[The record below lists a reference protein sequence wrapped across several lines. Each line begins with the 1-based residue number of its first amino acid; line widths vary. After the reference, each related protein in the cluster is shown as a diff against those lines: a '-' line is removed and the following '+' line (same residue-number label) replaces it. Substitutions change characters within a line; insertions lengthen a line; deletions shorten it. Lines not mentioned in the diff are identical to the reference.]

1 MENIVARFE
10 SLVRLDPDAIA
21 VELEDKKWSYFQLN
35 NYANFIARN
44 LAEKGAVQSAV
55 IAVSG
60 SKSFEMIASILGIL
74 KLGCSYMPLDL
85 SLPTS
90 RVQFMLA
97 NASIHFI
104 VSHGPQQKLMLNS
117 MTIINL
123 NYKEFNDTLHYQ
135 NLNRTI
141 SQHDAAYVM
150 HTSGSTGI
158 PKGVVVPHRGV
169 MRLLINT
176 NYIHLRSNDSVLFH
190 SNTSFDAAIFEI
202 WAALLCG
209 ARIIISPYLT
219 GDIPAI
225 LKLCQDKKITIL
237 LLATGLFHIFSTMDL
252 AGLSSLRYL
261 VVGGDVMQH
270 SAAIRAI
277 NKSKNFKIINGYGPA
292 ENTVF
297 TTCLVIA
304 SAADIG
310 DSVSIGQPISGTNVY
325 LLDEALQE
333 VKYGEVGEL
342 YTSGA
347 GVALGYINDAKLTAE
362 KFLRIPHIAG
372 NAIIYRTGDM
382 ARMIASGHIEFIGR
396 RDNQV
401 KIRGFRIELT
411 EIENV
416 ISKLNFVEDVCV
428 CLVGTDNPKIAAYI
442 KIDHSHDSDLHCN
455 KSAIVS
461 FLNEKLPAYCI
472 PSYIEINNTFPLTS
486 NGKLD
491 RKLLQTTFEADK
503 SFLL

>member
-123 NYKEFNDTLHYQ
+123 NYKEFKDTLQYQ

-270 SAAIRAI
+270 SAGI
-277 NKSKNFKIINGYGPA
+277 
-292 ENTVF
+292 
-297 TTCLVIA
+297 
-304 SAADIG
+304 
-310 DSVSIGQPISGTNVY
+310 
-325 LLDEALQE
+325 
-333 VKYGEVGEL
+333 
-342 YTSGA
+342 
-347 GVALGYINDAKLTAE
+347 ALGYINDAKLTAE

-442 KIDHSHDSDLHCN
+442 KIDHSYDSHLHCN

-491 RKLLQTTFEADK
+491 RKLLQTRSEEHTSELQ
-503 SFLL
+503 SQS